1 MLSTEHTATI
11 KATVPLL
18 EAGGEALT
26 THFYKIMLSE
36 YPEARTLFNQ
46 AHQQQGTQPR
56 ALANAVLQYARHIDN
71 LGALGKLPAQII
83 QKHVSL
89 QILPEHYPMVGTC
102 LLRAIREVLGEAIAT
117 DAVIEAWG
125 AAYWQLADIL
135 IGAEGAQYAQIA
147 AAPGGWKGARQFS
160 VIEKKAEST
169 EITSFVLAPVDR
181 GAVLN
186 YQPGQY
192 LGLKLVINGQEVRRN
207 YSLSQMADGRTL
219 RISVK
224 REPNGVVSNYLH
236 DQVEVNA
243 LLDVFPPAG
252 EFVLQAGTLPLAL
265 ISGGVGITPTLA
277 MAETA
282 LEQGGRDVVFI
293 HYARKPEVQAF
304 QETLN
309 AWVCKYP
316 RFKLYLAYEEG
327 AAEGAPSGRPS
338 PMHIQE
344 WVPADADTY
353 FLGPK
358 PFMQC
363 INRALAEHGFPPERR
378 HFEFFGPTEALN

>member
-1 MLSTEHTATI
+1 MLTIEHTAI
-11 KATVPLL
+11 VKATVPLL
-18 EAGGEALT
+18 ETGGEALT
-26 THFYKIMLSE
+26 THFYRIMLNE
-36 YPEARTLFNQ
+36 YPEARALFNQ

-71 LGALGKLPAQII
+71 LGALGQLPAQII

-117 DAVIEAWG
+117 DAVIDAWG
-125 AAYWQLADIL
+125 AAYWQLANIL
-135 IGAEGAQYAQIA
+135 IGAEGEQYTQIA
-147 AAPGGWKGARQFS
+147 AAPGGWRGARQFT
-160 VIEKKAEST
+160 VVEKKVEST
-169 EITSFVLAPVDR
+169 EITSFVLAPVDG

-192 LGLKLVINGQEVRRN
+192 LGLKLVVNGQEVRRN
-207 YSLSQMADGRTL
+207 YSLSQKADGRTL

-224 REPNGVVSNYLH
+224 REPNGVVSNHLH
-236 DQVEVNA
+236 NLVEVGQV
-243 LLDVFPPAG
+243 LDVFPPAG
-252 EFVLQAGTLPLAL
+252 EFVLQAGSAPLAL

-282 LEQGGRDVVFI
+282 LEQGERDVVFI
-293 HYARKPEVQAF
+293 HYARNPEVQAF
-304 QETLN
+304 KETLD
-309 AWVCKYP
+309 AWARKYP
-316 RFKLYLAYEEG
+316 RFKLHLAYEEG
-327 AAEGAPSGRPS
+327 ATEGAASGRPS
-338 PMHIQE
+338 LAHIQE
-344 WVPADADTY
+344 WVPADADAY

-363 INRALAEHGFPPERR
+363 INRALVDHGFPSERR
-378 HFEFFGPTEALN
+378 QFEFFGPTEALN

>member
-1 MLSTEHTATI
+1 MLSTEHTAII

-18 EAGGEALT
+18 ETGGEALT
-26 THFYKIMLSE
+26 THFYQVLMSE
-36 YPEARTLFNQ
+36 YPEVRALFNQ
-46 AHQQQGTQPR
+46 THQQQGTQAR
-56 ALANAVLQYARHIDN
+56 ALANAVLKYARNIDN
-71 LGALGKLPAQII
+71 LGALGQLPAQII

-125 AAYWQLADIL
+125 AAYWQLANIL
-135 IGAEGAQYAQIA
+135 IGAESAQYAQNA
-147 AAPGGWKGARQFS
+147 AAPGGWRGARQFS
-160 VIEKKAEST
+160 VAEKKVEST
-169 EITSFVLAPVDR
+169 EITSFVLVPVDG

-192 LGLKLVINGQEVRRN
+192 LGLKLLINGEEVRRN
-207 YSLSQMADGRTL
+207 YSLSQKADGRTL

-224 REPNGVVSNYLH
+224 REPKGVVSNYLH
-236 DQVEVNA
+236 SQVEVGVV
-243 LLDVFPPAG
+243 LDVFPPAG
-252 EFVLQAGTLPLAL
+252 EFLLEAGTAPLAL

-282 LEQGGRDVVFI
+282 LEQGERDVVFI
-293 HYARKPEVQAF
+293 HYARNPEVHAF
-304 QETLN
+304 KETLA
-309 AWVCKYP
+309 AWARKYP
-316 RFKLYLAYEEG
+316 RFKLHLAYEEG
-327 AAEGAPSGRPS
+327 ATEGVTSGRPS
-338 PMHIQE
+338 LAHIQQ
-344 WVPADADTY
+344 WVPADAEAY

-363 INRALAEHGFPPERR
+363 INRALADHRLPTERR